1 MSVHPDLCIIY
12 PLRKVSS
19 IQRDSP
25 SRNLLECYN
34 PLPDRNNGMDRMDN
48 TYCATSAGDG
58 RDIRAEKSIRKL
70 DSLWN
75 SGRTLVAI
83 HQMDTN
89 FPNAYTDLIR
99 KQGIPA
105 VSPDNIPGLEK

>member
-1 MSVHPDLCIIY
+1 MSIYNRLCIIY
-12 PLRKVSS
+12 SLRK
-19 IQRDSP
+19 ILTAPTDSP

-48 TYCATSAGDG
+48 TYRCASSRDG

-70 DSLWN
+70 DSVW
-75 SGRTLVAI
+75 SDSRTLVKPFKEPS
-83 HQMDTN
+83 DTLIS
-89 FPNAYTDLIR
+89 YLDLIK

-105 VSPDNIPGLEK
+105 VSPNNIPSLEK